1 MKVLVIG
8 ADQGLGKVLVRK
20 LKENGYTTV
29 AGLFSMKNKPEQEEG
44 VLYLPMDVTNEEQ
57 LQTSAERMEETV
69 GKINCVVSVAG
80 ILPPEDRTCTL
91 MTEPI
96 EVIRKQLDVN
106 AVGVVTAF
114 RTMMP
119 HMEKGSKF
127 FAVTSEGGS
136 FTLAGTLFPGY
147 GVSKTAANK
156 FVQVL
161 RLTCGTDP
169 VDLIAVHPGRMNT
182 EMGRTTA
189 QIEPEES
196 ANGFLNLISG
206 KTEIHSEEHWFID
219 YLGHPM
225 PV

>member
-96 EVIRKQLDVN
+96 EVIRKQQGYDTLQYNRLEDMLES
-106 AVGVVTAF
+106 VGI
-114 RTMMP
+114 
-119 HMEKGSKF
+119 
-127 FAVTSEGGS
+127 
-136 FTLAGTLFPGY
+136 
-147 GVSKTAANK
+147 
-156 FVQVL
+156 
-161 RLTCGTDP
+161 P
-169 VDLIAVHPGRMNT
+169 VENLCTYCWDGK
-182 EMGRTTA
+182 
-189 QIEPEES
+189 EE
-196 ANGFLNLISG
+196 
-206 KTEIHSEEHWFID
+206 
-219 YLGHPM
+219 
-225 PV
+225 